1 MFFSRIFSFI
11 SQPPAR
17 LRVVYQVTFVVAF
30 ATAILDPF
38 MSGFVR
44 SIVGSESHVGLI
56 YSGALVFSIIV
67 NLTADNIISR
77 LGREKTLVIFL
88 TLLATGYG
96 LLFYT
101 HLALMFV
108 LIYAMIIASQDLI
121 WFANDLSIKFFGRGQ
136 KLAFVEGQYYTL
148 KNLGWFVGPVFGG
161 YIISTFDIRTAFVF
175 NTLLVACMLLYFIR
189 RRSRSHDGLRYK
201 ASTHL
206 TRGLKKFFSIRP
218 LRGAYAV
225 FFGLYAFYALNGI
238 YLPLLLLD
246 KGATAATIGFI
257 FSLSMLPF
265 ILFGYAFNTL
275 AYHFRLEKIFFVLG
289 FGIIAVTNYVIFT
302 QDSIVAIALAAV
314 CGMIGASMIET
325 LIHTYFLRHIK
336 SDESEPLSIF
346 RTAIG
351 LAWLIAP
358 LFGSV
363 VIYFTDLQ
371 SVFVAGSCAL
381 IIFALFSLTLPHPR
395 HANRWL

>member
-108 LIYAMIIASQDLI
+108 
-121 WFANDLSIKFFGRGQ
+121 
-136 KLAFVEGQYYTL
+136 
-148 KNLGWFVGPVFGG
+148 
-161 YIISTFDIRTAFVF
+161 
-175 NTLLVACMLLYFIR
+175 
-189 RRSRSHDGLRYK
+189 
-201 ASTHL
+201 
-206 TRGLKKFFSIRP
+206 
-218 LRGAYAV
+218 
-225 FFGLYAFYALNGI
+225 
-238 YLPLLLLD
+238 
-246 KGATAATIGFI
+246 
-257 FSLSMLPF
+257 
-265 ILFGYAFNTL
+265 
-275 AYHFRLEKIFFVLG
+275 
-289 FGIIAVTNYVIFT
+289 
-302 QDSIVAIALAAV
+302 
-314 CGMIGASMIET
+314 
-325 LIHTYFLRHIK
+325 
-336 SDESEPLSIF
+336 
-346 RTAIG
+346 
-351 LAWLIAP
+351 
-358 LFGSV
+358 
-363 VIYFTDLQ
+363 
-371 SVFVAGSCAL
+371 
-381 IIFALFSLTLPHPR
+381 
-395 HANRWL
+395 